1 MDTQKLLR
9 ENSAVMG
16 VVEAAAFPEEA
27 EGALVRLAEDH
38 PEVWEDIAEG
48 GIFCRAV
55 VAVSDVSRSFTEA
68 VRRDPSLLESLR
80 PAGVLERELTSED
93 LLENLSEE
101 LASKP
106 DTDIRHWKRSQMLR
120 IMVRDIEGG
129 ADLMSITREVSA
141 LADACLIHCFEQ
153 ARQAHPD
160 VRMAIIGMGKLGGNE
175 LNYSSDV
182 DVVFVHAPAADGG
195 SDAARA
201 AAQIARQVMA
211 EMSTTTA
218 SGLLFPVDADLRPEG
233 PAGALSR
240 TPEAHRNYFAK
251 WAHPWERQAW
261 MKARYV
267 VGDMEIANELLN
279 AAREFVWQPDL
290 DPKEIHYIRDLKTKV
305 EESVAKSQGR
315 DFKRGPGG
323 IRDIEFST
331 QLLVLVR
338 GRTDPLVRSPNT
350 LLALEQLKRAGS
362 VDPYDANHLSIAYR
376 YLRTVEHR
384 MQLRDERAMYEIPA
398 DEKGRN
404 WLARVLGHR
413 DESGKT
419 AVEAFDEQHDRY
431 LSSVRGIQQK
441 LFLRPTLEEFVTHS
455 HEAWLN
461 PTEQLETLG
470 FKDPEQAA
478 RIVEKQM
485 TGTSAAARTLS
496 QVLPSFLSAL
506 AETPDP
512 DIGLIRFDWITD
524 GPHRVNAIVPSLR
537 DSPEAVKR
545 LSMLLGSSKVAAGD
559 LRREPDFVPELA
571 EGDLSRSQ
579 EQLRAGL
586 EAAIEPVRDDQD
598 PRRNALRRFVR
609 RERLR
614 ILSRHLLE
622 IASTPQAGREIA
634 ELAEVASE
642 AALEVLQE
650 VMGGDTP
657 PRMCIIGLGSFGG
670 SEMLYTSDLDA
681 IILYAPQDGGGAAG
695 NSGGKN
701 NSSGAASTAKSP
713 AQIAERIAK
722 FWVGD
727 ISQPTAEGYGWE
739 VDLRLRPEGAGL
751 SVHTVDAYSRYWAD
765 RARLWEFQALLKA
778 RVVAGDAE
786 MGAEFMESAAGFVYA
801 KRDPKDTAE
810 QLWQMRQRIFEE
822 RAQGKTDIKR
832 GPGGQLDTAFAVQ
845 LLQLIYG
852 CDAPAIRQPNTLAA
866 IDALADEGILE
877 TSEAQ
882 ALSDGFAWCSKLAA
896 KQYLISGSTEHI
908 GVLPEDS
915 ENLELLSRVM
925 AGSDMASPPMAGS
938 SAAESDLETEAKGV
952 KSAALE
958 AINSIF
964 ARQGVA

>member
-1 MDTQKLLR
+1 
-9 ENSAVMG
+9 MG
-16 VVEAAAFPEEA
+16 VVEAAAFPAGA

-38 PEVWEDIAEG
+38 PEVWEDIAGG

-129 ADLMSITREVSA
+129 ADLMSVTREVSA

-398 DEKGRN
+398 DEEGRN

-586 EAAIEPVRDDQD
+586 ESAINPVRDDQD

-622 IASTPQAGREIA
+622 IVSTPQAGREIA

-642 AALEVLQE
+642 AALEVLQD

-681 IILYAPQDGGGAAG
+681 IILYAPQDGGGAA
-695 NSGGKN
+695 SK
-701 NSSGAASTAKSP
+701 SAKSP

-925 AGSDMASPPMAGS
+925 DGSGMASSSMDGS
-938 SAAESDLETEAKGV
+938 SAAESDLETEAKSV

-958 AINSIF
+958 AINSVF

>member
-1 MDTQKLLR
+1 MDTQKLVR

-16 VVEAAAFPEEA
+16 VVEAAAFPEGA

-80 PAGVLERELTSED
+80 PQGVLERELTSED

-129 ADLMSITREVSA
+129 ADLMSVTREVSA

-182 DVVFVHAPAADGG
+182 DVVFVHAPAADAG

-413 DESGKT
+413 DENGKT

-586 EAAIEPVRDDQD
+586 EAAIDPVRDDQD

-642 AALEVLQE
+642 AALEVLQD
-650 VMGGDTP
+650 VMGGDNP

-681 IILYAPQDGGGAAG
+681 IILYAPQDGGGAA
-695 NSGGKN
+695 SK
-701 NSSGAASTAKSP
+701 SAKSP

-866 IDALADEGILE
+866 IDALADEGILD

-925 AGSDMASPPMAGS
+925 DGSDMAGS
-938 SAAESDLETEAKGV
+938 SAAESDLETEAKSV

-958 AINSIF
+958 AINSVF
-964 ARQGVA
+964 ARHNQA

>member
-1 MDTQKLLR
+1 
-9 ENSAVMG
+9 MG
-16 VVEAAAFPEEA
+16 VVEAAAFPAGA
-27 EGALVRLAEDH
+27 EGALVRLVEDH

-129 ADLMSITREVSA
+129 ADLMSVTREVSA

-195 SDAARA
+195 SDTARA

-419 AVEAFDEQHDRY
+419 AVEAFGEQHDRY

-470 FKDPEQAA
+470 FKDSEQAA

-586 EAAIEPVRDDQD
+586 EAAIDPVRDDQD

-642 AALEVLQE
+642 AALEVLQD
-650 VMGGDTP
+650 VMGGDNP

-681 IILYAPQDGGGAAG
+681 IILYAPPDGGGAA
-695 NSGGKN
+695 SK
-701 NSSGAASTAKSP
+701 SAKSP

-852 CDAPAIRQPNTLAA
+852 CDAPAIRQSNTLAA
-866 IDALADEGILE
+866 IDALADEGILD

-882 ALSDGFAWCSKLAA
+882 ALSDGFSWCSKLAA

-925 AGSDMASPPMAGS
+925 DGSGMASSSMAGS
-938 SAAESDLETEAKGV
+938 SAAESDLETEAKSV

-958 AINSIF
+958 AINSVF
-964 ARQGVA
+964 ARHNQA

>member
-16 VVEAAAFPEEA
+16 VVEAAAFPAGA
-27 EGALVRLAEDH
+27 EGALVRLVEDH

-129 ADLMSITREVSA
+129 ADLMSVTREVSA

-195 SDAARA
+195 SDTARA

-398 DEKGRN
+398 DEEGRN

-586 EAAIEPVRDDQD
+586 EAAIDPVRDDQD

-650 VMGGDTP
+650 VMGGDNP

-681 IILYAPQDGGGAAG
+681 IILYAPQDGGGAL
-695 NSGGKN
+695 SK
-701 NSSGAASTAKSP
+701 SAKSP

-915 ENLELLSRVM
+915 ENLDLLSRVM
-925 AGSDMASPPMAGS
+925 DGSGMASSSMDGS
-938 SAAESDLETEAKGV
+938 SAAESDLETEAKSV

-958 AINSIF
+958 AINSVF

>member
-1 MDTQKLLR
+1 
-9 ENSAVMG
+9 MG

-27 EGALVRLAEDH
+27 EGALVRLVEDH

-55 VAVSDVSRSFTEA
+55 VGLSDVSRSFTEA

-101 LASKP
+101 LANKP
-106 DTDIRHWKRSQMLR
+106 DADIRHWKRSQMLR

-129 ADLMSITREVSA
+129 ADLMSVTREVSA

-182 DVVFVHAPAADGG
+182 DVVFVHAPATDGG
-195 SDAARA
+195 SDTARA

-413 DESGKT
+413 DENGKT

-586 EAAIEPVRDDQD
+586 ESAINPVRDDQD

-622 IASTPQAGREIA
+622 ITSTPQAGREIA

-642 AALEVLQE
+642 AALEVLQD
-650 VMGGDTP
+650 VMGGDNP

-681 IILYAPQDGGGAAG
+681 IILYAPQDGGGA
-695 NSGGKN
+695 
-701 NSSGAASTAKSP
+701 SSKSAKSP

-852 CDAPAIRQPNTLAA
+852 CEAPAIRQPNTLAA

-925 AGSDMASPPMAGS
+925 DGSGMASSSMAGS
-938 SAAESDLETEAKGV
+938 SAAESDLETEAKSV

-958 AINSIF
+958 AINSVF
-964 ARQGVA
+964 TRQGVA

>member
-1 MDTQKLLR
+1 
-9 ENSAVMG
+9 MG
-16 VVEAAAFPEEA
+16 VVEAAAFPEGA
-27 EGALVRLAEDH
+27 EGALVRLVEDH

-160 VRMAIIGMGKLGGNE
+160 ARMAIIGMGKLGGNE

-195 SDAARA
+195 SDTARA

-413 DESGKT
+413 DESGRT

-642 AALEVLQE
+642 AALEALQD

-778 RVVAGDAE
+778 RVVAGDVE

-882 ALSDGFAWCSKLAA
+882 ALSKGFAWCSKLAA

-938 SAAESDLETEAKGV
+938 SAVESDLETEAKSV

>member
-16 VVEAAAFPEEA
+16 VVEAAAFPEGA
-27 EGALVRLAEDH
+27 EGALVRLVEDH

-129 ADLMSITREVSA
+129 DDLMSITREVSA

-195 SDAARA
+195 SDTARA

-279 AAREFVWQPDL
+279 AARKFVWQPDL

-413 DESGKT
+413 DENGKT

-642 AALEVLQE
+642 AALEALQD

-681 IILYAPQDGGGAAG
+681 IILYAPQDGGGAA
-695 NSGGKN
+695 S
-701 NSSGAASTAKSP
+701 STAKSP

-866 IDALADEGILE
+866 IEALADEGILE

-925 AGSDMASPPMAGS
+925 AGSDMASSHMAGS
-938 SAAESDLETEAKGV
+938 SASESDLETEAKSV

>member
-27 EGALVRLAEDH
+27 EGALVRLVEDH

-141 LADACLIHCFEQ
+141 LADACLIHCFDQ

-642 AALEVLQE
+642 AALEALQD

-681 IILYAPQDGGGAAG
+681 IILYAPQDGGGAA
-695 NSGGKN
+695 S
-701 NSSGAASTAKSP
+701 STAKSP

-925 AGSDMASPPMAGS
+925 DGS
-938 SAAESDLETEAKGV
+938 SATESDLETEAKGV

-958 AINSIF
+958 AINSVF
-964 ARQGVA
+964 ARHNQA

>member
-55 VAVSDVSRSFTEA
+55 VGLSDVSRSFTEA

-129 ADLMSITREVSA
+129 ADLMSVTREVSA

-195 SDAARA
+195 SDTARA

-398 DEKGRN
+398 DEEGRN

-586 EAAIEPVRDDQD
+586 ESAINPVRDDQD

-622 IASTPQAGREIA
+622 IVSTPQAGREIA

-642 AALEVLQE
+642 AALEVLQD

-681 IILYAPQDGGGAAG
+681 IILYAPQDGGGAA
-695 NSGGKN
+695 SK
-701 NSSGAASTAKSP
+701 SAKSP

-925 AGSDMASPPMAGS
+925 DGSDMASSSMDAS
-938 SAAESDLETEAKGV
+938 SAAESDLETEAKSV

-958 AINSIF
+958 AINSVF
-964 ARQGVA
+964 ARHNQA

>member
-1 MDTQKLLR
+1 MDTQKLVR

-16 VVEAAAFPEEA
+16 VVEAAAFPEGA
-27 EGALVRLAEDH
+27 EGALVRLVEDH

-80 PAGVLERELTSED
+80 PQGVLERELTSED

-129 ADLMSITREVSA
+129 ADLMSVTREVSA

-182 DVVFVHAPAADGG
+182 DVVFVHAPAADSG

-413 DESGKT
+413 DENGKT

-586 EAAIEPVRDDQD
+586 EAAIDPVRDDQD

-622 IASTPQAGREIA
+622 IVSTPQAGREIA

-642 AALEVLQE
+642 AALEVLQD
-650 VMGGDTP
+650 VMGGDNP

-681 IILYAPQDGGGAAG
+681 IILYAPQDGGGAA
-695 NSGGKN
+695 SK
-701 NSSGAASTAKSP
+701 SAKSP

-786 MGAEFMESAAGFVYA
+786 MGAEFMESAADFVYA

-925 AGSDMASPPMAGS
+925 DGSGMASSSLAGS
-938 SAAESDLETEAKGV
+938 SAAESDLETEAKSV

-958 AINSIF
+958 AINSVF

>member
-1 MDTQKLLR
+1 MDTQKLVR

-16 VVEAAAFPEEA
+16 VVEAAAFPEGA
-27 EGALVRLAEDH
+27 EGALVRLVEDH

-80 PAGVLERELTSED
+80 PQGVLERELTSED

-195 SDAARA
+195 SDTARA

-413 DESGKT
+413 DENGKT

-586 EAAIEPVRDDQD
+586 EAAIDPVRDDQD

-642 AALEVLQE
+642 AALEVLQD
-650 VMGGDTP
+650 VMGGDNP

-681 IILYAPQDGGGAAG
+681 IILYAPQDGGGAA
-695 NSGGKN
+695 SK
-701 NSSGAASTAKSP
+701 SAKSP

-852 CDAPAIRQPNTLAA
+852 CDASAIRQSNTLAA

-925 AGSDMASPPMAGS
+925 DGSGMASSSMAGS
-938 SAAESDLETEAKGV
+938 SAAESDLETEAKSV

-958 AINSIF
+958 AINSVF
-964 ARQGVA
+964 ARHNQA

>member
-1 MDTQKLLR
+1 MDALKLVR
-9 ENSAVMG
+9 GNSAVMG
-16 VVEAAAFPEEA
+16 VVEGAAFPELA
-27 EGALVRLAEDH
+27 EQTLVRFLEEHPQMED
-38 PEVWEDIAEG
+38 DIAEG
-48 GIFCRAV
+48 GIICRAV
-55 VAVSDVSRSFTEA
+55 VGLSDVSRSFTEA
-68 VRRDPSLLESLR
+68 VRRDPTLLESLR
-80 PAGVLERELTSED
+80 PAGALDRELSSED
-93 LLENLSEE
+93 LLKGLNAE
-101 LASKP
+101 LKINP
-106 DTDIRHWKRSQMLR
+106 DTDIRHWKRRQMLR
-120 IMVRDIEGG
+120 IMVRDIQVGV
-129 ADLMSITREVSA
+129 DLLTVTQEVSA
-141 LADACLIHCFEQ
+141 LADACLIHCFEK
-153 ARQAHPD
+153 ARQAHPE
-160 VRMAIIGMGKLGGNE
+160 VRMAIVGMGKLGGNE

-182 DVVFVHAPAADGG
+182 DVVFVHAPSADGG
-195 SDAARA
+195 SDTARVAAK
-201 AAQIARQVMA
+201 IAREVMA
-211 EMSTTTA
+211 EMSTPTA

-233 PAGALSR
+233 NSGPLSR

-267 VGDMEIANELLN
+267 TGDLETANELLN

-290 DPKEIHYIRDLKTKV
+290 DPEEIHYIRDLKTKV

-331 QLLVLVR
+331 QLLVLER
-338 GRTDPLVRSPNT
+338 GRTDPLVRSPST

-362 VDPYDANHLSIAYR
+362 IDAYDANHLSIAYR

-384 MQLRDERAMYEIPA
+384 MQLRDERAVYEIPA
-398 DEKGRN
+398 DEEGRN

-413 DESGKT
+413 DEDGLT
-419 AVEAFDEQHDRY
+419 AAEVFDEHHARF
-431 LSSVRGIQQK
+431 LSSVRSIQQK
-441 LFLRPTLEEFVTHS
+441 LFLRPTLEEFVMHS

-461 PTEQLETLG
+461 PAEQLETLG

-478 RIVEKQM
+478 RIVEKRL

-496 QVLPSFLSAL
+496 QALPMFLSAL

-537 DSPEAVKR
+537 DSPETVAR
-545 LSMLLGSSKVAAGD
+545 LSMLLGSSKVVAGD
-559 LRREPDFVPELA
+559 LRREPDFVLELA
-571 EGDLSRSQ
+571 EGDLGRSQ
-579 EQLRAGL
+579 EQLRADL
-586 EAAIEPVRDDQD
+586 DTKIAPVRDEQE

-614 ILSRHLLE
+614 ILSRHLLG
-622 IASTPQAGREIA
+622 IADTRQVGRELA

-642 AALEVLQE
+642 AALEALQG
-650 VMGGDTP
+650 VMSDGNP
-657 PRMCIIGLGSFGG
+657 PRMCVIGLGSFGG

-681 IILYAPQDGGGAAG
+681 IILYAPQDG
-695 NSGGKN
+695 
-701 NSSGAASTAKSP
+701 SSGSAGAGGSEKSP

-727 ISQPTAEGYGWE
+727 ISQPTAEGYAWE

-751 SVHTVDAYSRYWAD
+751 SVHTVDAYHRYWAD

-786 MGAEFMESAAGFVYA
+786 MGQEFMETAANFVYA

-810 QLWQMRQRIFEE
+810 QLWHMRQRIFEE
-822 RAQGKTDIKR
+822 RAQGKADIKR
-832 GPGGQLDTAFAVQ
+832 GPGGQLDAAFAVQ

-852 CDAPAIRQPNTLAA
+852 NDAPSIRQPSTLTA
-866 IDALADEGILE
+866 IESLTEEGILE
-877 TSEAQ
+877 ASEAQ
-882 ALSDGFAWCSKLAA
+882 ALGIGYAWCSTFAA
-896 KQYLISGSTEHI
+896 KQYLVSGSTEHI

-925 AGSDMASPPMAGS
+925 ANSFTAGPFNADS
-938 SAAESDLETEAKGV
+938 FAPEPDLETKAQ
-952 KSAALE
+952 SITASTLE

-964 ARQGVA
+964 VRHDAVFLPR

>member
-1 MDTQKLLR
+1 
-9 ENSAVMG
+9 MG
-16 VVEAAAFPEEA
+16 VIEAAAFPEAA
-27 EGALVRLAEDH
+27 EDALVRLVEDH

-55 VAVSDVSRSFTEA
+55 VGVSDGSRSFTEA

-80 PAGVLERELTSED
+80 PQGALERELTSED
-93 LLENLSEE
+93 LLENLSKE
-101 LASKP
+101 LADKP

-129 ADLMSITREVSA
+129 ADLLSVTSEVSA
-141 LADACLIHCFEQ
+141 LADACLIHCFEK

-182 DVVFVHAPAADGG
+182 DVVFVHAPAADSG

-201 AAQIARQVMA
+201 AAKIARQVMA
-211 EMSTTTA
+211 EMSATTA
-218 SGLLFPVDADLRPEG
+218 NGLLFPVDADLRPEG

-267 VGDMEIANELLN
+267 VGDLEIANELLN
-279 AAREFVWQPDL
+279 AAREFVWRPEL

-338 GRTDPLVRSPNT
+338 GRTDQLVRSPNT

-384 MQLRDERAMYEIPA
+384 MQLRDERAVYEIPA
-398 DEKGRN
+398 DEEGRN

-419 AVEAFDEQHDRY
+419 AVEAFEEQHDRY

-461 PTEQLETLG
+461 PAEQLQTLG
-470 FKDPEQAA
+470 FSDPEQGA

-496 QVLPSFLSAL
+496 EVLPSFLSAL
-506 AETPDP
+506 SETPDP

-524 GPHRVNAIVPSLR
+524 GPHRVNEIVPSLR

-545 LSMLLGSSKVAAGD
+545 LSILLGSSKVAAGD

-579 EQLRAGL
+579 EKLRADL
-586 EAAIEPVRDDQD
+586 ESAIAPVRQDQD

-614 ILSRHLLE
+614 ILSRHLLG
-622 IASTPQAGREIA
+622 IASTRQVGREIA
-634 ELAEVASE
+634 ELAAVASE
-642 AALEVLQE
+642 AALESLRE
-650 VMGGDTP
+650 VMGGDAP

-681 IILYAPQDGGGAAG
+681 IILYAPGGEAANGSGGTG
-695 NSGGKN
+695 NSSGPVS
-701 NSSGAASTAKSP
+701 SSGAANTAKSP

-727 ISQPTAEGYGWE
+727 ISQPTAEGYAWE

-786 MGAEFMESAAGFVYA
+786 MGAEFMEAAAGFVYA

-810 QLWQMRQRIFEE
+810 QLSRMRQRIFEE

-832 GPGGQLDTAFAVQ
+832 GPGGQLDSAFAVQ

-852 CDAPAIRQPNTLAA
+852 CDAPSIRQPNTLAA
-866 IDALADEGILE
+866 IDALAEEGILE

-882 ALSDGFAWCSKLAA
+882 ALSDAFAWCSQVAA

-908 GVLPEDS
+908 GVIPEDR
-915 ENLELLSRVM
+915 ENLELLSQVM
-925 AGSDMASPPMAGS
+925 ASSDMANSPMASSPMAGS
-938 SAAESDLETEAKGV
+938 SVPESDLETEAKGV

-964 ARQGVA
+964 ARHGVA

>member
-1 MDTQKLLR
+1 MDVLKLVR
-9 ENSAVMG
+9 ENSAVG
-16 VVEAAAFPEEA
+16 EVVRDAAFPEGA
-27 EGALVRLAEDH
+27 EGALVRLVEDH
-38 PEVWEDIAEG
+38 SEIWDDIAEG

-55 VAVSDVSRSFTEA
+55 VGLSDVSRSFTEA
-68 VRRDPSLLESLR
+68 VRRDPTLLESLR
-80 PAGVLERELTSED
+80 AAGVLERELTSED
-93 LLENLSEE
+93 LLKGLGEE
-101 LASKP
+101 LALKP

-129 ADLMSITREVSA
+129 ADLLSVTREVSA

-153 ARQAHPD
+153 ARRAHPD

-182 DVVFVHAPAADGG
+182 DVVFVHAPAAGG
-195 SDAARA
+195 SPDTARA
-201 AAQIARQVMA
+201 AAQIAREVMA

-267 VGDMEIANELLN
+267 VGDLEIANELLN
-279 AAREFVWQPDL
+279 AAREFVWRPDL
-290 DPKEIHYIRDLKTKV
+290 DPEEIRYIRDLKTKV

-362 VDPYDANHLSIAYR
+362 VDAYDANHLSIAYR

-384 MQLRDERAMYEIPA
+384 MQLRDERAVYEIPA
-398 DEKGRN
+398 DEEGRN

-413 DESGKT
+413 DEDGRT
-419 AVEAFDEQHDRY
+419 AVEVFDEHHARY
-431 LSSVRGIQQK
+431 LASVRSIQQK

-461 PTEQLETLG
+461 PAEQLETLG
-470 FKDPEQAA
+470 FKDPAQGA
-478 RIVEKQM
+478 RIVETQM

-496 QVLPSFLSAL
+496 QVLPGFLSAL

-524 GPHRVNAIVPSLR
+524 GPHRVNEIVPSLR

-545 LSMLLGSSKVAAGD
+545 LSILLGSSKVAAGD

-571 EGDLSRSQ
+571 QGDLSRVQ

-586 EAAIEPVRDDQD
+586 EAAINPVRDDQD

-614 ILSRHLLE
+614 ILSRHLLG
-622 IASTPQAGREIA
+622 IASTPQVGREIA

-642 AALEVLQE
+642 AALEALQD

-681 IILYAPQDGGGAAG
+681 IILYAPQDGGEASGSSGDTA
-695 NSGGKN
+695 NSG
-701 NSSGAASTAKSP
+701 KSP

-727 ISQPTAEGYGWE
+727 ISQPTAEGYAWE

-786 MGAEFMESAAGFVYA
+786 MGREFMETAADFVFA
-801 KRDPKDTAE
+801 ERDPKDTAE

-822 RAQGKTDIKR
+822 RAQGKADIKR
-832 GPGGQLDTAFAVQ
+832 GPGGQLDAAFAVQ

-852 CDAPAIRQPNTLAA
+852 CDAPSIRQPNTLAA
-866 IDALADEGILE
+866 IDALAEEGVLE

-882 ALSDGFAWCSKLAA
+882 ALSDGFAWCSEMAA
-896 KQYLISGSTEHI
+896 KQYLISGSAEHI

-925 AGSDMASPPMAGS
+925 ASSSMADSYMDGF
-938 SAAESDLETEAKGV
+938 SAPEPDLETEAK
-952 KSAALE
+952 SITATTLE
-958 AINSIF
+958 AINAIF
-964 ARQGVA
+964 ARRGAA

>member
-16 VVEAAAFPEEA
+16 VVEAAAFPEGA

-129 ADLMSITREVSA
+129 ADLMSVTREVSA

-182 DVVFVHAPAADGG
+182 DVVFVHAPAADSG

-413 DESGKT
+413 DENGKT

-537 DSPEAVKR
+537 DSPEAVNR

-586 EAAIEPVRDDQD
+586 EAAIDPVRDDQD

-642 AALEVLQE
+642 AALEVLQD
-650 VMGGDTP
+650 VMGGDNP

-681 IILYAPQDGGGAAG
+681 IILYAPQDGGGAA
-695 NSGGKN
+695 SK
-701 NSSGAASTAKSP
+701 SAKSP

-852 CDAPAIRQPNTLAA
+852 CDAPAIRQSNTLAA
-866 IDALADEGILE
+866 IDALADEGILD

-925 AGSDMASPPMAGS
+925 DGSDMASSSMAGS
-938 SAAESDLETEAKGV
+938 SAAESDLETEAKSV

-958 AINSIF
+958 AINSVF
-964 ARQGVA
+964 ARHNQA

>member
-1 MDTQKLLR
+1 MDTRKLVR
-9 ENSAVMG
+9 ENSAVGG
-16 VVEAAAFPEEA
+16 VVGGAAFPEGA
-27 EGALVRLAEDH
+27 EGALVRLLEDH
-38 PEVWEDIAEG
+38 PEVWDDIAEG

-55 VAVSDVSRSFTEA
+55 VGLSDVSRSFTEA
-68 VRRDPSLLESLR
+68 VRRDPTLLESLR
-80 PAGVLERELTSED
+80 AAGVLERELTSED
-93 LLENLSEE
+93 LLEGLDEE
-101 LASKP
+101 LKQNP
-106 DTDIRHWKRSQMLR
+106 ETDIRHWKRSQMLR

-129 ADLMSITREVSA
+129 ADLLSVTREVSA

-153 ARQAHPD
+153 ARQVHPD

-182 DVVFVHAPAADGG
+182 DVVFVHAPADDGG

-211 EMSTTTA
+211 EMSATTA

-267 VGDMEIANELLN
+267 VGDLETANELLN
-279 AAREFVWQPDL
+279 AAREFVWRPDL
-290 DPKEIHYIRDLKTKV
+290 DPKEIRYIRDLKTKV

-338 GRTDPLVRSPNT
+338 GRTDPMVRSPNT

-362 VDPYDANHLSIAYR
+362 VDAYDANHLSIAYR

-384 MQLRDERAMYEIPA
+384 MQLRDERAVYEIPA
-398 DEKGRN
+398 DEEGRN

-413 DESGKT
+413 DGDGRT
-419 AVEAFDEQHDRY
+419 AVEVFEEQHARF
-431 LSSVRGIQQK
+431 LASVRSIQQK

-461 PTEQLETLG
+461 PAEQLKTLG
-470 FKDPEQAA
+470 FKDPEQGA
-478 RIVEKQM
+478 RIVETQM

-496 QVLPSFLSAL
+496 QVLPGFLSAL

-545 LSMLLGSSKVAAGD
+545 LSILLGSSKVAAGD
-559 LRREPDFVPELA
+559 LRREPDFVSELA
-571 EGDLSRSQ
+571 QGDLSRSQ

-586 EAAIEPVRDDQD
+586 EAAIDPVREDQD

-614 ILSRHLLE
+614 ILSRHLLG
-622 IASTPQAGREIA
+622 IASTPQVGCELA

-642 AALEVLQE
+642 AALEVLQD
-650 VMGGDTP
+650 VMGGDNP

-681 IILYAPQDGGGAAG
+681 IILYAPQDGREAAD
-695 NSGGKN
+695 
-701 NSSGAASTAKSP
+701 SSGSTGSSGKSP

-727 ISQPTAEGYGWE
+727 ISQPTAEGYAWE

-786 MGAEFMESAAGFVYA
+786 MGREFMETAADFVYA
-801 KRDPKDTAE
+801 KRDPRDTAE

-822 RAQGKTDIKR
+822 RALGKADIKR

-845 LLQLIYG
+845 LLQLIHG
-852 CDAPAIRQPNTLAA
+852 CDAPSIRQPNTLAA
-866 IDALADEGILE
+866 IDALADEGILD

-882 ALSDGFAWCSKLAA
+882 ALGDGYAWCSTFAA
-896 KQYLISGSTEHI
+896 KQYLISGSAEHI
-908 GVLPEDS
+908 GVFPEDE
-915 ENLELLSRVM
+915 ENLQLLSRVM
-925 AGSDMASPPMAGS
+925 ASSSMSDSYMDGT
-938 SAAESDLETEAKGV
+938 SAPEPDLETEAK
-952 KSAALE
+952 SITATTLE

-964 ARQGVA
+964 ARHHAA

>member
-1 MDTQKLLR
+1 
-9 ENSAVMG
+9 MG
-16 VVEAAAFPEEA
+16 VVGGAAFPELA
-27 EGALVRLAEDH
+27 EGALVRLVEDH
-38 PEVWEDIAEG
+38 PGIWDDIAEG

-55 VAVSDVSRSFTEA
+55 VGLSDVSRSFTEA
-68 VRRDPSLLESLR
+68 VRRDPSLLEPLR
-80 PAGVLERELTSED
+80 QEGVLERELTSED
-93 LLENLSEE
+93 LLSDLRQKLESE
-101 LASKP
+101 P

-120 IMVRDIEGG
+120 IMVRDIIGR
-129 ADLMSITREVSA
+129 ADLMSITREVST

-182 DVVFVHAPAADGG
+182 DVVFVHAPAADKG
-195 SDAARA
+195 SDTGRA
-201 AAQIARQVMA
+201 AAQIARQVMS
-211 EMSTTTA
+211 EMSATTA

-267 VGDMEIANELLN
+267 VGDLEIANELLN
-279 AAREFVWQPDL
+279 AAREFVWRPDL
-290 DPKEIHYIRDLKTKV
+290 DPKEIRYIRDLKTKV

-384 MQLRDERAMYEIPA
+384 MQLRDERAIYEIPA
-398 DEKGRN
+398 DEEGRN

-413 DESGKT
+413 DEAGRT
-419 AVEAFDEQHDRY
+419 AVEAFDEQHDRF

-441 LFLRPTLEEFVTHS
+441 LFLRPTLEEFVSHS

-461 PTEQLETLG
+461 PAEQLEMLG
-470 FKDPEQAA
+470 FQDPKQGA
-478 RIVEKQM
+478 RIVENQM

-512 DIGLIRFDWITD
+512 DIGLIRFDWIID

-537 DSPEAVKR
+537 DSPETVKR
-545 LSMLLGSSKVAAGD
+545 LSTLLGSSKVAAGD

-571 EGDLSRSQ
+571 EGDLSKSQ

-586 EAAIEPVRDDQD
+586 EAAISPVREDQD

-614 ILSRHLLE
+614 ILSRHLLGV
-622 IASTPQAGREIA
+622 ASTRQVGREIT

-642 AALEVLQE
+642 AALEALQDA
-650 VMGGDTP
+650 MGGGNP
-657 PRMCIIGLGSFGG
+657 PRMCVIGLGSFGG

-681 IILYAPQDGGGAAG
+681 IILYAPPSAGEAAN
-695 NSGGKN
+695 NSGGAN
-701 NSSGAASTAKSP
+701 NSSGKANTAKSP
-713 AQIAERIAK
+713 AQVAERIAK

-727 ISQPTAEGYGWE
+727 ISQPTAEGYAWE

-786 MGAEFMESAAGFVYA
+786 MGAEFMEAAADFVYA

-832 GPGGQLDTAFAVQ
+832 GPGGQLDAAFAVQ
-845 LLQLIYG
+845 LLQLVYG
-852 CDAPAIRQPNTLAA
+852 CDAPAIRQQNTLAA
-866 IDALADEGILE
+866 IDALAEEGVLE

-882 ALSDGFAWCSKLAA
+882 ALSDGFAWCSTFAA
-896 KQYLISGSTEHI
+896 KQYLVSGSTEQI
-908 GVLPEDS
+908 GVLPEGKLPEDR

-925 AGSDMASPPMAGS
+925 AGSYAE
-938 SAAESDLETEAKGV
+938 ESDLETEAQ
-952 KSAALE
+952 SITATTLE

-964 ARQGVA
+964 ARHDAVPLPR

>member
-1 MDTQKLLR
+1 MDTQKLVR

-16 VVEAAAFPEEA
+16 VVEAAAFPAGA
-27 EGALVRLAEDH
+27 EGALVRLVEDH

-55 VAVSDVSRSFTEA
+55 VGLSDVSRSFTEA

-129 ADLMSITREVSA
+129 ADLMSVTREVSA

-398 DEKGRN
+398 DEEGRN

-579 EQLRAGL
+579 DQLRAGL
-586 EAAIEPVRDDQD
+586 EAAIDPVRDDQD

-642 AALEVLQE
+642 AALEVLQD
-650 VMGGDTP
+650 VMGGDNP

-681 IILYAPQDGGGAAG
+681 IILYAPQDGGGAA
-695 NSGGKN
+695 SK
-701 NSSGAASTAKSP
+701 SAKSP

-925 AGSDMASPPMAGS
+925 DGSGMASSSMDGS
-938 SAAESDLETEAKGV
+938 SAAESDLETEAKSV

-958 AINSIF
+958 AINSVF